1 MISRLRPLGPLRT
14 SRARTSRSRTSR
26 ACVALPVL
34 ALAGA
39 LLWPN
44 AAHAQTVVTPT
55 AATGSTVIGT
65 VGVVPAG
72 PTRTGALTVV
82 AAAIDTAGDV
92 EIAKR
97 ALGYANEALKVTPGY
112 SPMPASQYTPLSEK
126 LAKEATKTDWAWPF
140 TATDYQKIGKLG
152 KAPNAMTISVSPTNG
167 GYDAVAEM
175 YDTAR
180 GALTGY
186 GKASATGDDA
196 LQTAIGD
203 AVTQLGQTVELSGI
217 IISKPNGYLARLSL
231 GTLGGARGGARV
243 EYLDNDGNP
252 IAFGTIFD
260 IAPGEALATVAPETA
275 YPKLFVNG
283 RVRLVNNPSAKRAL
297 PDFTKRAND
306 EYKKFETEFGV
317 SLAAA
322 TAVYFIAGGR

>member
-1 MISRLRPLGPLRT
+1 MISRLRPFGPFRT
-14 SRARTSRSRTSR
+14 SRASRSRAS
-26 ACVALPVL
+26 VALPVL

-39 LLWPN
+39 LLLPG
-44 AAHAQTVVTPT
+44 AAHAQTVVTPPP
-55 AATGSTVIGT
+55 ATGNTLVGT

-72 PTRTGALTVV
+72 PTRAGALTVV
-82 AAAIDTAGDV
+82 AAAIDTSGDA

-97 ALGYANEALKVTPGY
+97 ALGYANESLKATPGY
-112 SPMPASQYTPLSEK
+112 SPMAPSQYAPLTEK
-126 LAKEATKTDWAWPF
+126 LAKEATKTDWGWPF

-152 KAPNAMTISVSPTNG
+152 KAPNAMTISVSPTAG

-186 GKASATGDDA
+186 GRASATGDDA

-203 AVTQLGQTVELSGI
+203 AVTQLGQTAELSGI

-231 GTLGGARGGARV
+231 GTLVGARGGARV
-243 EYLDNDGNP
+243 EYLDNAGTP

-275 YPKLFVNG
+275 YSKLFVNG

-306 EYKKFETEFGV
+306 EYKKFETEFGI